1 MFSKA
6 SNHFL
11 NLQTTTGRLFIDFG
25 YDSLLQIVGHT
36 LYLIKRKKLTETFLS
51 FLILFWIIKS

>member
-1 MFSKA
+1 MSSKA
-6 SNHFL
+6 FNHFL
-11 NLQTTTGRLFIDFG
+11 NLQTTAGRLFTDFG

-36 LYLIKRKKLTETFLS
+36 LYLIKRKKLTEMFLS